1 MADTPEQPS
10 TLTPA
15 ELEALRAAGRRR
27 RFRRAARLFHEGD
40 SPLGVYLIES
50 GRVKISYFTDDGRE
64 VLLAV
69 RGPGELLGEMSAID
83 GEPLSAT
90 ASAMDAVDVVVVSTD
105 DFHAFVQANP
115 RFALTLLQMLSRR
128 LRDADRKRI
137 EFSAYDTVGRVARR
151 LVELAERFGEKAG
164 DGLRITLPL
173 SQQELAGWTGASRE
187 AVSKAL
193 ASLKSRGWIET
204 HRRGITVIEPD
215 ALRRRSS

>member
-1 MADTPEQPS
+1 MDPTPERPS
-10 TLTPA
+10 PLTPA
-15 ELEALRAAGRRR
+15 ELESFRAAGRKR
-27 RFRRAARLFHEGD
+27 RFRRGARLFHEGD
-40 SPLGVYLIES
+40 SPIGVYLIES
-50 GRVKISYFTDDGRE
+50 GSVKISYFTDDGRE

-69 RGPGELLGEMSAID
+69 RGAGELLGEMSAID

-90 ASAMDAVDVVVVSTD
+90 ASAMDTVDVIVVPAD

-115 RFALTLLQMLSRR
+115 RFALSLLQMLSRR

-151 LVELAERFGEKAG
+151 LIELAERFGEQAG
-164 DGLRITLPL
+164 NGLRITLPL

-204 HRRGITVIEPD
+204 HRRGITVISPD

>member
-1 MADTPEQPS
+1 MTETPGRTSP
-10 TLTPA
+10 LTPA
-15 ELEALRAAGRRR
+15 ELEALRGSGRRR
-27 RFRRAARLFHEGD
+27 KFRRGARLFHEGD
-40 SPLGVYLIES
+40 SPIGVYYVES
-50 GRVKISYFTDDGRE
+50 GSVKISYFTDDGRE

-69 RGPGELLGEMSAID
+69 RGSGELLGEMSAID

-90 ASAMDAVDVVVVSTD
+90 ASAMDAVDVLVVTAD
-105 DFHAFVQANP
+105 DFHAFIKANP
-115 RFALTLLQMLSRR
+115 RFALSLLQMLSRR

-164 DGLRITLPL
+164 NGLRITLPL